1 MDISNSDDEDVRVIY
16 ANLDTP
22 STSTSRINQDI
33 PSTLAPQTINVS
45 PPPTLLLG
53 SIVLK
58 EVCENIFEDLNRL
71 VKARNDAVH
80 IENYEDKW
88 IALREVVDKVF
99 NDLQR
104 LSVEAQNQAFN
115 NWFKE
120 VIKSR
125 EVVEV
130 RRNKSYI
137 SYFPF
142 FLDLSSIITSSV
154 KEEAGYFLVDSSEIQ
169 ASDTNS

>member
-1 MDISNSDDEDVRVIY
+1 LGFNIKPTLDISNMDISNSDDEDVRVIY

-71 VKARNDAVH
+71 VKARNDAV
-80 IENYEDKW
+80 
-88 IALREVVDKVF
+88 
-99 NDLQR
+99 
-104 LSVEAQNQAFN
+104 
-115 NWFKE
+115 
-120 VIKSR
+120 
-125 EVVEV
+125 
-130 RRNKSYI
+130 
-137 SYFPF
+137 
-142 FLDLSSIITSSV
+142 
-154 KEEAGYFLVDSSEIQ
+154 
-169 ASDTNS
+169 